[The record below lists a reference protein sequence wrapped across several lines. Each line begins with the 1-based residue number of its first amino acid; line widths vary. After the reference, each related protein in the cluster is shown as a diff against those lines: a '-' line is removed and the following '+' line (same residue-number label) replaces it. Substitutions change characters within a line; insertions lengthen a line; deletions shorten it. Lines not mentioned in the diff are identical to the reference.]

1 MSVDMFNDNAQRF
14 TMGRNMNFK
23 KSQPLY
29 PHHGDSSSHT
39 QYSHTET
46 QGLDTSDRMS
56 DYYNNKTKHLTVQK
70 NKRN

>member
-1 MSVDMFNDNAQRF
+1 MSVDMFNDMCQSF

-46 QGLDTSDRMS
+46 QGLDTSDHMS
-56 DYYNNKTKHLTVQK
+56 NYYNNKTKPLMAQK
-70 NKRN
+70 NRRN